1 MNTII
6 LLMSIICFIFSSY
19 WMFAKLNG
27 FNVFAWFMGKTT
39 SLLGVILPVIYWL
52 KLLNII

>member
-1 MNTII
+1 MNTLI
-6 LLMSIICFIFSSY
+6 LLMSIICFIFSAYY
-19 WMFAKLNG
+19 WIFVKLNE
-27 FNVFAWFMGKTT
+27 FNAWVMSKTT

>member
-1 MNTII
+1 
-6 LLMSIICFIFSSY
+6 MSIICFIFSSY